1 MSDLTLTD
9 DELGLFTDLY
19 ELTML
24 QAYWAE
30 GMRGSGVFSLFFR
43 KPPANRNVV
52 LACGQEHAAV
62 MARKIRFPRAQ
73 LDRLATIG
81 MFQDGFLRWLEEF
94 RFSGEILTMPEGTP
108 VFPHEPLLEV
118 RAPVAEAQLLETLI
132 MNLVTTETVLA
143 SKALRVVLAAGDRP
157 VLDFGMRRMHGTDAA
172 LRGVRAYRVAGI
184 RATSNVLGS
193 LRYGLPASGTMAH
206 SFIQAHPDE
215 TEAFRTY
222 GRLYPGTTLLVDTYD
237 TLTAVDKVITLVRDE
252 GVNIGAIRLDSGDLL
267 ELSTRARESLDAAGL
282 ERIKIVVSGGL
293 DEWKIQ
299 GLLSD
304 GAPIDSFGVGTDM
317 GAAVDS
323 PSLDLAYKLTEYD
336 GEPRL
341 KNAPGKKLN
350 PGPKQ
355 VWRFAGADGCYS
367 HDEITGRD
375 EHRDGEPL
383 LQPVIRDGEPVGE
396 PPDIATAHD
405 RAWAALAR
413 MPEGMRRLE
422 PMDTP
427 YPVHFSEA
435 LERLRVETIE
445 ALNRGGRE

>member
-267 ELSTRARESLDAAGL
+267 ELSTRARERLDAAGL

>member
-30 GMRGSGVFSLFFR
+30 GMHADGVFSLFFR
-43 KPPANRNVV
+43 KPPANRNIV
-52 LACGQEHAAV
+52 LACGQEHAAY
-62 MARKIRFPRAQ
+62 MALEVRFPKAQ
-73 LDRLATIG
+73 LDRLAGMG
-81 MFQDGFLRWLEEF
+81 MFQDGFLHWLEDF
-94 RFSGEILTMPEGTP
+94 RFSGEILAMPEGTP

-143 SKALRVVLAAGDRP
+143 SKALRVALAAGDRP

-215 TEAFRTY
+215 TDAFRIY

-237 TLTAVDKVITLVRDE
+237 TMAAVDKVITLVRDE
-252 GVNIGAIRLDSGDLL
+252 GLDINAIRLDSGDLL
-267 ELSTRARESLDAAGL
+267 QLSREARRRMDAAGL
-282 ERIKIVVSGGL
+282 SHIKIVVSGGL

-299 GLLSD
+299 ELLTA
-304 GAPIDSFGVGTDM
+304 GAPVDSFGVGTDM
-317 GAAVDS
+317 GAAVDA
-323 PSLDLAYKLTEYD
+323 PSLDLAYKLTEYG

-341 KNAPGKKLN
+341 KNAPGKKLH

-355 VWRFAGADGCYS
+355 VWRFADADGHYS

-383 LQPVIRDGEPVGE
+383 LQPVIRAGEPVGE
-396 PPDIATAHD
+396 PPDIAAAHD
-405 RAWAALAR
+405 RAWAALGR

-445 ALNRGGRE
+445 ALNRGGVG